1 MDHSIME
8 DWLCWFDTRVNRQ
21 VLLLIDNF
29 PAYKLTVRNLEESNG
44 LRFTTIK
51 WLSPNATSV
60 HQLLNQGIIKNWK
73 AVIRKEFIQF
83 MARTF
88 DLGQNLL
95 SKMNVLRAC
104 R

>member
-1 MDHSIME
+1 ME
-8 DWLCWFDTRVNRQ
+8 DWLRWFDTRVNRQ
-21 VLLLIDNF
+21 VLLLINNF
-29 PAYKLTVRNLEESNG
+29 LAHKLAVQNLEESNR

-51 WLSPNATSV
+51 WLPPNATSV
-60 HQLLNQGIIKNWK
+60 YQPLDQGIIKNWK

-88 DLGQNLL
+88 DSGQNLL
-95 SKMNVLRAC
+95 LKMNVLRGC